1 MLETYESDYIT
12 KITDLTVNG
21 KLYWYETKN
30 DNISR
35 SYRSDVCKY
44 TEKVM
49 KFINSNKELLN
60 IEKEVVFTITRSHVI
75 IDDSTSYSLHS
86 IYYKDDSNE
95 VEFNIDSLNEKTIEY
110 KMLKRLFDVV
120 EKYIENRD
128 NNLKI
133 NNIYSFLNNFNK

>member
-1 MLETYESDYIT
+1 MLESYESDYIT

-35 SYRSDVCKY
+35 SYRSDACKY
-44 TEKVM
+44 VEKVM
-49 KFINSNKELLN
+49 KIINSNKELLN

-133 NNIYSFLNNFNK
+133 TNIYSFLNNFNK